1 MSSIFWTAGLRL
13 LIVTL
18 TVLFLV
24 SVVTVAVAKRDAAE
38 IQARSAR
45 GCELVSV
52 EATVPWMGF
61 YKRVWSCP

>member
-1 MSSIFWTAGLRL
+1 MSSILWTAGLRL
-13 LIVTL
+13 LVVAL

-38 IQARSAR
+38 IQAQSAR

-52 EATVPWMGF
+52 EPTMPWMGF
-61 YKRVWSCP
+61 YKRTWSCQ